1 MLGQRLCSFLV
12 IIPRII
18 PRVVIPQLK
27 AKHYQDKNYKEGN
40 PTKNP
45 VHDFSSFLLMSLCF
59 YNIFVSFFCVFKS
72 SWSIFVNVFEIC
84 SLLMNFDIDLFC
96 NTIYI
101 VHQDFYIVKVLLTL
115 FDYVRHVISLP
126 LNLQLFRVDLLL
138 QLTRLWHRLVKSRFW
153 YDPIEY
159 IQKSI
164 YQLTSA
170 FASLPSRWTISFSSK
185 CLCIRVRISPQ
196 SLPMWPYK
204 SHTFRLF
211 SSTPIFSKDKLT
223 YLLIIGDTDVAVFM
237 YFFTQQGNFITALLH
252 LFVYGISHITVI
264 LLAAN

>member
-59 YNIFVSFFCVFKS
+59 YNIFMSFFSVFKC
-72 SWSIFVNVFEIC
+72 SWCIFVNVFEIC
-84 SLLMNFDIDLFC
+84 SLLMYFDIDLFC

-126 LNLQLFRVDLLL
+126 LNLQLFRVDLFL
-138 QLTRLWHRLVKSRFW
+138 QLTRLRHRLVKSWFR
-153 YDPIEY
+153 YDPKEY

-164 YQLTSA
+164 YQLTSV

-185 CLCIRVRISPQ
+185 CLCIHARTSPQ
-196 SLPMWPYK
+196 NLPMWPYK

-252 LFVYGISHITVI
+252 LFVYDISHITVI